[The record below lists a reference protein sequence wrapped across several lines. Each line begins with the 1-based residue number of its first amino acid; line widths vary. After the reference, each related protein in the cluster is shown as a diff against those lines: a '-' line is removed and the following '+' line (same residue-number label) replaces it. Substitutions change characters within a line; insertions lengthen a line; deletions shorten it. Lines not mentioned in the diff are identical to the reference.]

1 MEKLMSRKLISLT
14 AAATF
19 AGCTGMAD
27 VPNVAV
33 DIAPVHSLV
42 ARVMQGV
49 GAPNL
54 IIQQG
59 ASPHEYNLHP
69 SEAKALQD
77 ANLVFWMGEGL
88 TPWMENA
95 LETLASNAKIT
106 TLLE

>member
-1 MEKLMSRKLISLT
+1 MSRKLISLT

-19 AGCTGMAD
+19 TGCTDMAD
-27 VPNVAV
+27 VPNVAA
-33 DIAPVHSLV
+33 DIATVHSLV
-42 ARVMQGV
+42 ARVMLGV
-49 GAPNL
+49 GAPKL

-59 ASPHEYNLHP
+59 ASPHEYNLRP
-69 SEAKALQD
+69 SKAKALQD